1 MKKTLIYSLV
11 SILGLS
17 FLSVVN
23 AEKSN
28 HVIQEFGKGSID
40 WTDKVIKVTGSG
52 AIPSDKPAGQ
62 ARLLAE
68 RAAISDAYRQISEIV
83 YGVRVNSETTVKDFV
98 VESDIIKTKV
108 DGFIKGAKRGEK
120 KINSDGTIEYE
131 LSVPIYGQNA
141 LSDAIDLDLEIK
153 KSQKMRMKKSHNT
166 LFKYNNKFAFNFNQ
180 SNDYFKIANSPDNKN
195 NNCLECH
202 IPHPITEKMKK
213 NDKEQENTNTNQ
225 INNSNENVTGVI
237 IDARGL
243 GLVPAMDPAVLDSDM
258 KRVYIG
264 NWEIDADFV
273 VNNGV
278 IGYFTD
284 IDEAKKDT
292 SRVGNNPI
300 VIKASSVNNLTDLI
314 LEAESANTLVNNDNS
329 NKFLQKYAVN
339 VVM

>member
-1 MKKTLIYSLV
+1 MKKTIIYSLV

-17 FLSVVN
+17 LLSVVN
-23 AEKSN
+23 AENQS

-40 WTDKVIKVTGSG
+40 WTDKIIKVTGSG
-52 AIPSDKPAGQ
+52 AIPSDKPVGQ
-62 ARLLAE
+62 GRLLAE

-108 DGFIKGAKRGEK
+108 DGFIKGAKRGDK

-131 LSVPIYGQNA
+131 LSVPLYGQNA

-153 KSQKMRMKKSHNT
+153 KSQKMRMKKSHNI

-180 SNDYFKIANSPDNKN
+180 TNDYFKIANSPDNKN

-202 IPHPITEKMKK
+202 TPHPITDKMKN
-213 NDKEQENTNTNQ
+213 NDKPKENTNQ
-225 INNSNENVTGVI
+225 INNSNENVSGVI

-243 GLVPAMDPAVLDSDM
+243 GLVPAMDPAILDSEM

-284 IDEAKKDT
+284 IDEAKKDI

-300 VIKASSVNNLTDLI
+300 IIKASSIKNLTDLI
-314 LEAESANTLVNNDNS
+314 LEADSANTLVNSDNS
-329 NKFLQKYAVN
+329 SKFLQKYAVN